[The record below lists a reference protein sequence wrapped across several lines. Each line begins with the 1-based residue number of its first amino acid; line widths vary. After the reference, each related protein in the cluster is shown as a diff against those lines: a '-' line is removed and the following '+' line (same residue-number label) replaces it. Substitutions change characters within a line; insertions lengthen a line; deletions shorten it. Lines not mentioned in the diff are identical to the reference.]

1 MLNAFAIK
9 RICPSNS
16 NGSERLKQNIW
27 FHWKCLF
34 MHIRNDLIMAQ
45 TGKQK
50 NYKGIYFDLRE
61 DPRLKQFCFP
71 KLGLFQYIFNL
82 HNFSFS
88 RCAGDFREENWLLV
102 VYGKHIRFFV
112 FWHLISRG
120 FCTQVQEVPND
131 DYEETRAFVGP
142 ILHISCPVD
151 VELKKPASIRI
162 PVASEQDLQKL
173 RSLSI
178 SNVRIC
184 YRSTQDSSQE
194 NTRANWLKIVFL
206 FNK

>member
-1 MLNAFAIK
+1 M
-9 RICPSNS
+9 
-16 NGSERLKQNIW
+16 
-27 FHWKCLF
+27 
-34 MHIRNDLIMAQ
+34 
-45 TGKQK
+45 
-50 NYKGIYFDLRE
+50 
-61 DPRLKQFCFP
+61 
-71 KLGLFQYIFNL
+71 
-82 HNFSFS
+82 
-88 RCAGDFREENWLLV
+88 LV
-102 VYGKHIRFFV
+102 VYGKHIPFFV

-194 NTRANWLKIVFL
+194 WVDITEELRPPPKLENGTVTFQVNHFSL
-206 FNK
+206 